1 VAHRRQLDV
10 AVLASD
16 VGQAQVGV
24 KAEGHRDG
32 VVAGGGQRRAHR
44 ERAPAQG
51 DVELDAMRE
60 GEGLEQ
66 LGVGGEVQ
74 LRRQRPGPAA
84 VAVAVA
90 IANALAQRPMRRAA
104 KQPVGSPARARR
116 ARSGASPVAGAPR
129 SRRRG
134 TRRPPGGWPT
144 GAAAECPS
152 SWRRGRSSA
161 RRSPGRAAP
170 ARRRAARRRPS
181 PRRERRWHPG
191 ARRPSAGGSPRS
203 PLRWWSR
210 SAPWRPRS
218 LAATPVTPPARCN
231 APTTLLV

>member
-10 AVLASD
+10 PVLASD

-104 KQPVGSPARARR
+104 KQPVDRQPALVARDQ
-116 ARSGASPVAGAPR
+116 ARVRWQAHRGPVDAVLVGRQAVGPR
-129 SRRRG
+129 VQQRNAHRRG
-134 TRRPPGGWPT
+134 AAGVAVHAGPPAEQLPPAVAQRGADHPRGGNE
-144 GAAAECPS
+144 GGIQV
-152 SWRRGRSSA
+152 RG
-161 RRSPGRAAP
+161 GRAQADRLV
-170 ARRRAARRRPS
+170 ALY
-181 PRRERRWHPG
+181 
-191 ARRPSAGGSPRS
+191 GGGLDQRHG
-203 PLRWWSR
+203 
-210 SAPWRPRS
+210 RS
-218 LAATPVTPPARCN
+218 LAAN
-231 APTTLLV
+231 AGYAAGAL